1 LDQAHTIAERLTS
14 AQPGLVAHRL
24 QLSRIVLNIA
34 KIKGRQGKLDEAITS
49 IERVLEIESQV
60 VADYPELLEPRIE
73 LASAH
78 AILGDY
84 LRQKPAELFT
94 AIESYQ
100 KAVEL
105 HEALARQ
112 HPELVDQSYQLA
124 SEFSKLGGIQEELG
138 QLEPALHYLRRTM
151 EIFERLTESY
161 TDVVLYRDGL
171 GTTYNTMSEL
181 ERKRG
186 DKSEALDFAQ
196 KARKLFEQ
204 LVSDNPNNASYRR
217 NLAQSFT
224 SLGRLQTQTAD
235 SALAL
240 RSFQHAVDLLES
252 LHELNAKDSYKL
264 ACNIALCI
272 SLITRN
278 SMSQS
283 TPQQL
288 SKGDRLRCQLYGD
301 RAIESLR
308 RSFNGG
314 FLSSQVLEDETDLDS
329 LRSRAD
335 FKALVKEIEE
345 APVHSGQKDR

>member
-1 LDQAHTIAERLTS
+1 
-14 AQPGLVAHRL
+14 
-24 QLSRIVLNIA
+24 
-34 KIKGRQGKLDEAITS
+34 
-49 IERVLEIESQV
+49 
-60 VADYPELLEPRIE
+60 
-73 LASAH
+73 
-78 AILGDY
+78 
-84 LRQKPAELFT
+84 
-94 AIESYQ
+94 
-100 KAVEL
+100 
-105 HEALARQ
+105 
-112 HPELVDQSYQLA
+112 
-124 SEFSKLGGIQEELG
+124 
-138 QLEPALHYLRRTM
+138 
-151 EIFERLTESY
+151 
-161 TDVVLYRDGL
+161 
-171 GTTYNTMSEL
+171 
-181 ERKRG
+181 
-186 DKSEALDFAQ
+186 
-196 KARKLFEQ
+196 